1 MQDFIQIMLGD
12 YSTGYFIGMFTFT
25 ILGAFLHSVKELS
38 DRNINSIHTP
48 IKFSLLFFIK
58 DNFKKYVANIIALY
72 LGVRLFV
79 DMFGQ
84 DLTPYTAFL
93 LGFSGDSIMSTVKRK
108 SKTLQ
113 IDREKLMQKIDNN

>member
-12 YSTGYFIGMFTFT
+12 YSTGYFIGMFTFA
-25 ILGAFLHSVKELS
+25 ILGAFLHSVKEIS
-38 DRNINSIHTP
+38 DRNIDSINTP
-48 IKFSLLFFIK
+48 TQFSLLFFIK

-93 LGFSGDSIMSTVKRK
+93 LGFSGDSIMSTIKRK

>member
-1 MQDFIQIMLGD
+1 MQDFIQIILGD
-12 YSTGYFIGMFTFT
+12 YSVGYFMGMFTFA

-38 DRNINSIHTP
+38 DRNINSDSTP
-48 IKFSLLFFIK
+48 IQFSLLFFIK

-93 LGFSGDSIMSTVKRK
+93 LGFSGDSIMSTIKRK

-113 IDREKLMQKIDNN
+113 IDREKLMGKLNNS